1 MNKVVLIPVYNGGD
15 HIKSLLKKIKNYIDD
30 IIVVDDGS
38 TDNTAEL
45 AKEEGAIVLSHE
57 NNKGKGASLHTG
69 IEYILDK
76 NYDII
81 IIMDADGQ
89 HNPDEIPHFIQH
101 YQQTN
106 SPIILGNRMEDPISM
121 PWIRRVTNR
130 IMSIIISKICGQ
142 FIPDS
147 QCGYKLIERR
157 VFEKI
162 KLYYTNYEVESE
174 ILIRAARYGFKIDSI
189 PITTIYRQERSY
201 INPII
206 DTLRF
211 IRLLIDIKK
220 DERFKGF
227 KRKNGKR
234 AAHSQ
239 RHKG

>member
-30 IIVVDDGS
+30 IVVVDDGS
-38 TDNTAEL
+38 TDNTTEL
-45 AKEEGAIVLSHE
+45 AKEEGAIVLSHKT
-57 NNKGKGASLHTG
+57 NKGKGASLHTG

-76 NYDII
+76 NYDLI

-89 HNPDEIPHFIQH
+89 HNPDEIPRFIQH

-106 SPIILGNRMEDPISM
+106 SPIILGNRMKNPTSM
-121 PWIRRVTNR
+121 PWIRKATNR
-130 IMSIIISKICGQ
+130 IMSIIISKMCGQ

-147 QCGYKLIERR
+147 QCGYKLIERK

-189 PITTIYRQERSY
+189 PITTIYKHEKSY

-206 DTLRF
+206 DTIRF

-220 DERFKGF
+220 R
-227 KRKNGKR
+227 
-234 AAHSQ
+234 
-239 RHKG
+239 